1 MQSLV
6 RLLSVICCAVV
17 SVHAMPAEA
26 RRVALVIGNADYK
39 IGPLQNSVNDA
50 TAVAGALDK
59 LGFDK
64 IILRKNLGFDG
75 FRAALL
81 EMARESA
88 GADLG
93 VVFFA
98 RHGTEVNGRNF
109 LIPVDATLPT
119 AGHLDLEAVPLDAVL
134 NQLGGVTKL
143 KLVILDACRNNL
155 FPLAGG
161 KRSVSRGLS
170 RIEPEDNTLVVYAAK
185 DGTTADDGKGR
196 HSPFT
201 DAFLKHLVKQ
211 GLDVRR
217 LFGYVRD
224 DVMVTTNRRQQ
235 PHLYGTLGGSEIF
248 LYPPSAAPAPSVAT
262 PLSIM
267 PPTSVPAP
275 TPKPAAGASSAKPA
289 RLSTS
294 PPKNTSDQARPDA
307 GEYSRKIWPLG
318 TIPQGGTMS
327 ADTPHGKLTCT
338 AGGPQARLC
347 SWQ

>member
-1 MQSLV
+1 MQSLF
-6 RLLSVICCAVV
+6 RLFSVICCAVI
-17 SVHAMPAEA
+17 SVHALPAEA

-39 IGPLQNSVNDA
+39 IGPLQNPVNDA
-50 TAVAGALDK
+50 SAVAEAFDK

-64 IILRKNLGFDG
+64 IMLRKNLGFDG

-98 RHGTEVNGRNF
+98 GHGTEVNGRNF
-109 LIPVDATLPT
+109 LIPVDAALPT
-119 AGHLDLEAVPLDAVL
+119 ANHLDLEAVSLDVVL
-134 NQLGGVTKL
+134 NQLDGVTKL

-155 FPLAGG
+155 FPLAGS
-161 KRSVSRGLS
+161 KRSLSRGLS

-185 DGTTADDGKGR
+185 DGTIADDGKGR

-201 DAFLKHLVKQ
+201 NALLRHLAKPS
-211 GLDVRR
+211 LDVRR

-224 DVMVTTNRRQQ
+224 DVMVTTNRAQQ

-248 LYPPSAAPAPSVAT
+248 LYPPSAAPVPSVAI
-262 PLSIM
+262 PLAIV
-267 PPTSVPAP
+267 PPTPVPAPKPAVGTPSAKPAPPP
-275 TPKPAAGASSAKPA
+275 TPKPK
-289 RLSTS
+289 RT
-294 PPKNTSDQARPDA
+294 TSDQARPDA
-307 GEYSRKIWPLG
+307 REYSGKIWPYG
-318 TIPQGGTMS
+318 TIPVGATVS
-327 ADTPHGKLTCT
+327 ADTPHGKLNCTT
-338 AGGPQARLC
+338 AGPQLRLC

>member
-6 RLLSVICCAVV
+6 RLLLVICCAVA
-17 SVHAMPAEA
+17 SMHAMPAEA

-39 IGPLQNSVNDA
+39 IGPLHNPVNDA
-50 TAVAGALDK
+50 MAVAVAFDK

-64 IILRKNLGFDG
+64 IMLRKNLGFDG

-81 EMARESA
+81 EMARSSV
-88 GADLG
+88 GAELG

-98 RHGTEVNGRNF
+98 GHGTEVNGRNF
-109 LIPVDATLPT
+109 LIPVDASLPT
-119 AGHLDLEAVPLDAVL
+119 AGHLDLEAVALDAVL

-201 DAFLKHLVKQ
+201 DALLRHLAKP

-224 DVMVTTNRRQQ
+224 DVMVTTNRVQQ

-248 LYPPSAAPAPSVAT
+248 LYPPNVAPVPSVAT
-262 PLSIM
+262 PLATV
-267 PPTSVPAP
+267 PPTPVPAP
-275 TPKPAAGASSAKPA
+275 KPKPAVGAPSAKSAPPPP
-289 RLSTS
+289 S
-294 PPKNTSDQARPDA
+294 PPNKTSDRARPDA
-307 GEYSRKIWPLG
+307 REYSGKIWPFG
-318 TIPQGGTMS
+318 TIPIGVTVS
-327 ADTPHGKLTCT
+327 ADTPHGKLSCAT
-338 AGGPQARLC
+338 AGPQTRIC